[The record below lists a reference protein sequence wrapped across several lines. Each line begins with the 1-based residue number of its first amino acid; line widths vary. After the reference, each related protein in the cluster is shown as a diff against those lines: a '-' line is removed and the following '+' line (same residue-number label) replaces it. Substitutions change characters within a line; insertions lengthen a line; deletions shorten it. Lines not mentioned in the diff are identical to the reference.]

1 MTETSQGEHEGN
13 HEQGQST
20 HELLDDLFS
29 VGRAWASHGLNIGK
43 QSLQH
48 SAKTLELTAAALEA
62 IAKRLSDN
70 PEQAEKNQPADE
82 Q

>member
-1 MTETSQGEHEGN
+1 MSETSQQEHEGN
-13 HEQGQST
+13 HEQTT

-62 IAKRLSDN
+62 IAKRLSTD
-70 PEQAEKNQPADE
+70 PEQAEPTPKPE
-82 Q
+82 EE